1 MINRAEVG
9 EEKGKK
15 GLQHAFSLM
24 WGLFLG
30 YVVTLL
36 GLFILALLLLKFRLS
51 ENTVKVGIIA
61 IYLLSVFLAGF
72 FLGKIKKTKRFLWG
86 MAEGTAYYLVL
97 LILSLWVQ
105 KGLGAGP
112 GEVVT
117 TFFLCAAG
125 GTLGGM
131 LS

>member
-1 MINRAEVG
+1 MMHRAEAG
-9 EEKGKK
+9 EERMGRLLKK
-15 GLQHAFSLM
+15 IFPVM

-30 YVVTLL
+30 YVITLL
-36 GLFILALLLLKFRLS
+36 GLFILALLLLKFGLT
-51 ENTVKVGIIA
+51 EGMVEIGILV

-72 FLGKIKKTKRFLWG
+72 FLGKVKKTKRFLWG

-97 LILSLWVQ
+97 LFLSLFIQ
-105 KGLGAGP
+105 KGLGAAA
-112 GEVVT
+112 GEVLT